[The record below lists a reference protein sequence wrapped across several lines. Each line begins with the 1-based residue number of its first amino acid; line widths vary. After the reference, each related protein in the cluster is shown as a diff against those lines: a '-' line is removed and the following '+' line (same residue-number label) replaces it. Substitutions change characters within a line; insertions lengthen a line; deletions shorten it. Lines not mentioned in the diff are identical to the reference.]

1 MQHAVREL
9 AITSLAKPAIKLPE
23 PTIPA
28 PELERL
34 PQQHRSFV
42 FVDMVNMS
50 TIAVPLA
57 PGTYQMHGTDYAF
70 NKLQLREEQPLLNL
84 QQFPKTA
91 ETSAFLT
98 LHSIAALCSKGVPQE
113 VILPSSTAIF
123 LIAIAIGLCLAVTVM
138 MQANRLSCLLHQEK
152 QQHLREV
159 ELQDQQ
165 QHAHT
170 LAEYA
175 IKHASMV
182 NRQIEHVQQANAELS
197 WNNSEL
203 NTRIQK
209 ANNLL
214 DAQQEAAE
222 VQQAAARLHQEN
234 NRLHASETQL
244 QQVVMGQQA
253 SLANASKVQ
262 DEQQRQLGY
271 QGCSHLLLQEA
282 HSTLQAGHDA
292 LCADH
297 NTVLAHL
304 EAAALLTASQ
314 SRKIEQQQH
323 DLHHMQLDR
332 DNLVAKL
339 EAGRTMQ
346 DRVARLADSSLLAL
360 EIIAPACPI
369 LVDTGSETVAGME
382 PFQQVRNGVQTDAS
396 LVPVTLDSCAQV
408 QSMTAA
414 GKQMVVSV
422 QAQAE
427 AEDAPPQPSTPVTQE
442 APAAS
447 ASSPTAAS
455 SSGGG
460 PRAAPPPPPPPPS
473 LARRSPAAGQAV
485 AAPAVRGVAP
495 PPPLPPLPPPGRGK
509 AGSGGPPPPPPPP
522 HHHHH
527 HHRLSQVEV
536 KQAQAAHH
544 RRRHHHHNCLGWS
557 RLVRQGPNRRP
568 AKPQPGLKLK
578 RIHWE
583 VNDQVEGTVFSRSPT
598 IHLPSAAFAELDE
611 VVPAKQVSKSS
622 SVKSTKLLMYSQQ
635 QTQGRGFAWAAL
647 RMKPDAVLA
656 ALRQRNGGVLSHD
669 NIKNIKSL
677 LPNDAQ
683 HKDIARFLE
692 GKHSNFAGVSDPEV
706 LEPDDRFMVRL
717 AGIPHV
723 QQHVDVLLFRSSFEG
738 EAMHVEEQLQLVVE
752 ACDSLHSSVHL
763 ANVVHGL
770 LASGNHLNYG
780 AASKGVPGFKIG
792 AVDTAAGVKGSCK
805 ESLLC
810 VVLKR
815 LKSHDCSIEE
825 MAKELAPVTAAGD
838 LQMNAIQASIGSL
851 KEGLHTWDQRL
862 KLAQEDEGQDAQEL
876 QQACTCY
883 SQAVSH
889 VCRLQ
894 ELCRHA
900 VDKLLKA
907 AAYLGEPFD
916 KEKPAGVLQTV
927 HTQSK
932 VILKT
937 LSEIKEAE
945 LQATAKVHRRL
956 SVVSKASASRLAS
969 QPAAA
974 MSIKAV

>member
-262 DEQQRQLGY
+262 
-271 QGCSHLLLQEA
+271 
-282 HSTLQAGHDA
+282 
-292 LCADH
+292 
-297 NTVLAHL
+297 
-304 EAAALLTASQ
+304 ASQ

-346 DRVARLADSSLLAL
+346 EDRVARLADSSLLAL

-414 GKQMVVSV
+414 GKQMV
-422 QAQAE
+422 AQAE

-460 PRAAPPPPPPPPS
+460 PRAAPPPPPPPPF

-485 AAPAVRGVAP
+485 AAPAVRGVAPP

-522 HHHHH
+522 PLPPPPPPPSLPG
-527 HHRLSQVEV
+527 RGKTGSGSPPPPPPPSPQLPGLVKAGPAGA
-536 KQAQAAHH
+536 KQAPCDPQAAESSSL
-544 RRRHHHHNCLGWS
+544 R
-557 RLVRQGPNRRP
+557 

-583 VNDQVEGTVFSRSPT
+583 VNDQVKGTVFSRSPT

-611 VVPAKQVSKSS
+611 VFQVVPAKQVSKSS

-717 AGIPHV
+717 AGIPYV

-738 EAMHVEEQLQLVVE
+738 EAMHVEEQLQLMVE

-810 VVLKR
+810 VVLKH

-945 LQATAKVHRRL
+945 LQATAKLL
-956 SVVSKASASRLAS
+956 SSSSVEMHCVLKVAEAFVTLVMTPLNWNMSEDKRHNREKCPAFSKI
-969 QPAAA
+969 
-974 MSIKAV
+974 M